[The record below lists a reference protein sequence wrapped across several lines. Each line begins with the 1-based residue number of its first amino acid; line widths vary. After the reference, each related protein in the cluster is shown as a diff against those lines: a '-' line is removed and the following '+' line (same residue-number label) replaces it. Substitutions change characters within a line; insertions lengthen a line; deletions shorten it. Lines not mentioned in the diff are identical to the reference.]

1 MKNIDY
7 LPLKKNYTEEQ
18 IYNIL
23 SKNALENGLEEWLK
37 HKCNRDSLK
46 EKSKEILSKDNAWCL
61 ALKDASFEEF
71 YNLSHSNVRV
81 TKIEKP
87 LSEYFRTYGKV
98 SQFVDFEENKYDYY
112 EVVAEYKRSVS
123 FYTIRVVK

>member
-7 LPLKKNYTEEQ
+7 LPLKKNYTQNEIYQ
-18 IYNIL
+18 IL
-23 SKNALENGLEEWLK
+23 KQDALEHGMQDWLK
-37 HKCNRDSLK
+37 HRCNINYLI
-46 EKSKEILSKDNAWCL
+46 EKSKEILSNDNAWCL

-71 YNLSHSNVRV
+71 YTLSHSNVRV

>member
-46 EKSKEILSKDNAWCL
+46 EKAKEILSNDNAWCL

-71 YNLSHSNVRV
+71 YNLSHSGVRV
-81 TKIEKP
+81 TKVEKP
-87 LSEYFRTYGKV
+87 LSEYFKSYGKV